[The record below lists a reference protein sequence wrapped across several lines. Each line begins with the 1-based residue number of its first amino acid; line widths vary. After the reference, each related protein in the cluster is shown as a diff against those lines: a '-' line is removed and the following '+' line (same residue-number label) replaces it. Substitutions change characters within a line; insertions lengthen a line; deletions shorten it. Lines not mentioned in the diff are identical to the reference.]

1 MPYAIFKP
9 ALAIVEE
16 VFQLTF
22 GLDFHRLLFANKEK
36 YT

>member
-22 GLDFHRLLFANKEK
+22 GRDLEQFSQSVVCK
-36 YT
+36 

>member
-16 VFQLTF
+16 VFQLRF
-22 GLDFHRLLFANKEK
+22 GRDLEQFSQFVVCK
-36 YT
+36 